1 MFAQMFNLVK
11 TVVMFV
17 GMLTLATVIL
27 SAVVTALESNGTLDH
42 QTTISAHT
50 ISQNL

>member
-11 TVVMFV
+11 IVVMFV
-17 GMLTLATVIL
+17 GMLTLATAL
-27 SAVVTALESNGTLDH
+27 LTALVTTLESNGTLDTK
-42 QTTISAHT
+42 TTISTHP